1 MNLRGAFKH
10 MIGHPVT
17 SVWCRRLLKSTLC
30 FRLVISHSM
39 RLSICCSC
47 SVVTCAYIGNRKYLL
62 LRVDLNSCCH
72 VVWVPILF
80 SFFFVGIF
88 FLGTFALSFTTSF
101 VSLSLSVTTSAPCLI
116 DLTQQILLLVF
127 QIPFLDLTAIVG
139 QGLLIVEA
147 SLSHS
152 DTPHSV
158 GLLWM
163 SDQPE
168 AEPLPNNTQHS
179 QQTYIHTLGRIRTRS
194 LSKRATANPRLRRRG
209 RWDRR

>member
-10 MIGHPVT
+10 MIGHTVK
-17 SVWCRRLLKSTLC
+17 SVRYRRLLKSTLC

-62 LRVDLNSCCH
+62 LSVGLNSCCH

-80 SFFFVGIF
+80 SFFVGIF
-88 FLGTFALSFTTSF
+88 FLGTFALYFTTSF
-101 VSLSLSVTTSAPCLI
+101 VSLPFSVTTSAPCLV

-127 QIPFLDLTAIVG
+127 QFPFFDLTAIVD

-147 SLSHS
+147 LRSHS

-179 QQTYIHTLGRIRTRS
+179 QQTYILAFGRIRNRS
-194 LSKRATANPRLRRRG
+194 LSKRATANPCLRRRG
-209 RWDRR
+209 LWHRR